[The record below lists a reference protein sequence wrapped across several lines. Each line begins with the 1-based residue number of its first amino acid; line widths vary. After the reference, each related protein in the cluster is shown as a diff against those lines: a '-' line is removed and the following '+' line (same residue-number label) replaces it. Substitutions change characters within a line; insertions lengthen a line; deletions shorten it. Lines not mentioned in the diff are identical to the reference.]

1 MRKTTIALSLLLL
14 VIASGT
20 CEAAQSP
27 RQRAYCLP
35 GFKYCLSVM
44 HASRVVILVE
54 CHEGGLV
61 HRGRDKRPS

>member
-1 MRKTTIALSLLLL
+1 MRKTTIALSMLLLA
-14 VIASGT
+14 IASGI

-44 HASRVVILVE
+44 QCVPRGYPCRVP
-54 CHEGGLV
+54 
-61 HRGRDKRPS
+61 RGRVGTSR